1 VKWDTESGLS
11 EPSTSDMHPSEEEAK
26 ANSTS
31 GQAKSNNNPP
41 GQANMPNEEVIPI
54 NEEKFSILKETVT
67 EEIKIEKRWITKT
80 KRIQV
85 PFLNEEVYVNNRQ
98 LKYYEKLGGNVLSK
112 IKHRIKESFD
122 SANNDNTKQ
131 IYSLSEEH
139 ESKREIIPL
148 FGDANNNETNNIKEI
163 EKVIP
168 IFGEEIV
175 ISKRRVKL
183 GELVIKKNRV
193 TVNKKI
199 EIHAQTEKATLEY
212 PDGTKRVLT
221 RSTG

>member
-1 VKWDTESGLS
+1 
-11 EPSTSDMHPSEEEAK
+11 
-26 ANSTS
+26 
-31 GQAKSNNNPP
+31 
-41 GQANMPNEEVIPI
+41 
-54 NEEKFSILKETVT
+54 
-67 EEIKIEKRWITKT
+67 
-80 KRIQV
+80 V

-112 IKHRIKESFD
+112 IKYRIKESFD
-122 SANNDNTKQ
+122 SANKKKTKQ
-131 IYSLSEEH
+131 DYPLSEEN

-148 FGDANNNETNNIKEI
+148 FEDVNNNETNNIKEI

-168 IFGEEIV
+168 IFGEVV

-199 EIHAQTEKATLEY
+199 EIDTQRKATLEY

-221 RSTG
+221 RSNG